1 MKAIN
6 SSAATLLT
14 LENTGMIKAMMII
27 LIGIALIVMA
37 AAGIYAGYSSHDWVI
52 AGIAWAIM
60 IIGTLITLFG
70 FGKRISD
77 RAEPNPTSAQH
88 GRTEIRA
95 LVQSMGV
102 VAVADHKVRDQEIE
116 AIARI
121 HDQMLGLKI
130 THDEIHEIL
139 AEFEGGFDITER
151 LTRDRAQ
158 ISPMM
163 KRLIVQSC
171 HLVMVSDLEVVRP
184 EENKVQEVGK
194 ALGFDQTEIDDLI
207 ATAST

>member
-1 MKAIN
+1 
-6 SSAATLLT
+6 
-14 LENTGMIKAMMII
+14 MII

-52 AGIAWAIM
+52 AGIAWAVM

-121 HDQMLGLKI
+121 HVQMLGLKI

-139 AEFEGGFDITER
+139 AEFEDGFDITER

-194 ALGFDQTEIDDLI
+194 ALGFDQAEIDDLI